1 MLPAV
6 ANRYQPALAV
16 IQSATLMR
24 ERVAREDNSVPGMP
38 QGKPPVPA
46 KNMQAINEHYFG
58 TSLTPMEAMF
68 ALVEKAVDYLNDKLN
83 LGRDGDADGIKAG
96 NEWRDEALRDNIK
109 VNSDRDFSIPKPG
122 ENGVSFRAVAKMIQD
137 TFDTGYLSRDT
148 DLGKL
153 LEDTVGFRLD
163 GMSVADLFEAFVE
176 PEGDAAK
183 RVYDVLSDGLAGQ
196 PGGKVTQRLEAA
208 ASGPKSVEETV
219 ADQGKSSIDVVDEE
233 TLAEDLEAI
242 KAAEAKEKLEEAAA
256 IPEKVENAL
265 KEARQDESSENG
277 TSSQAMAAA
286 AIQALTGLESAASSK
301 AVSDPVVVNISIARE
316 KPTYD
321 EQSEPGQNLETSIAS
336 HEAAGTAPDA
346 REPKTDTLRG
356 VLAHYLEF
364 IEANDND
371 KRPAF
376 SIRL

>member
-1 MLPAV
+1 MLPAF

-24 ERVAREDNSVPGMP
+24 ERVAREENSVPGMP
-38 QGKPPVPA
+38 QGKPPAPA

-68 ALVEKAVDYLNDKLN
+68 ALVEKAVDYLNGKLN
-83 LGRDGDADGIKAG
+83 LGRDGDTDGIKAG

-109 VNSDRDFSIPKPG
+109 VNSDRDVSIPKPG
-122 ENGVSFRAVAKMIQD
+122 ENGVTFRAVAKMIQD

-148 DLGKL
+148 GLGKL

-196 PGGKVTQRLEAA
+196 AGGKVTQRLEAA

-233 TLAEDLEAI
+233 TLAEDLKAL
-242 KAAEAKEKLEEAAA
+242 KAAEAKEKLEQAAA

-265 KEARQDESSENG
+265 KEARQDKSTENG
-277 TSSQAMAAA
+277 TGSQPTAAA
-286 AIQALTGLESAASSK
+286 VIQALTGLESSSK
-301 AVSDPVVVNISIARE
+301 AVSDPEVVNISIARE
-316 KPTYD
+316 EPTHD
-321 EQSEPGQNLETSIAS
+321 EQSEPGQKLETSNAS